1 MRHID
6 TSPPPERLAMKRF
19 LVALATAGS
28 VLLMGAPVAMAA
40 DSTPSPSPSLIGSNP
55 GTWSPLHAKRSESGK
70 TITLVPKQAVLFDG
84 FSDQARFT
92 SSNPKVF
99 VASNAEGKG
108 TYTAQAGG
116 YAVAKG
122 KATVTVTRAGK
133 HVAHFDIVVK

>member
-1 MRHID
+1 
-6 TSPPPERLAMKRF
+6 MKRM

-28 VLLMGAPVAMAA
+28 VVLMGAPAMAA
-40 DSTPSPSPSLIGSNP
+40 DATPSPSPSPSLIGGSP
-55 GTWSPLHAKRSESGK
+55 ATWSPLHAKRSESGK
-70 TITLVPKQAVLFDG
+70 TITMVPQQAVLFDG

-99 VASNAEGKG
+99 VAEDAEGNG

-122 KATVTVTRAGK
+122 KATVTVKRGGK
-133 HVAHFDIVVK
+133 TVAHYSIVVK

>member
-1 MRHID
+1 
-6 TSPPPERLAMKRF
+6 MKRT
-19 LVALATAGS
+19 LVTIATAGAI
-28 VLLMGAPVAMAA
+28 VLMGAPVAMAA
-40 DSTPSPSPSLIGSNP
+40 DSTPSPSASPSLVGGNS

-70 TITLVPKQAVLFDG
+70 TITLVPKQAVLFDD

-92 SSNPKVF
+92 SSNSKVF
-99 VASNAEGKG
+99 VAQNAEGKG

-133 HVAHFDIVVK
+133 TVAQFFIVVR

>member
-1 MRHID
+1 
-6 TSPPPERLAMKRF
+6 MKRM

-28 VLLMGAPVAMAA
+28 VVLMGAPAMAA
-40 DSTPSPSPSLIGSNP
+40 DATPSPSPSLIGGSP
-55 GTWSPLHAKRSESGK
+55 ATWSPLHAKRSESGK
-70 TITLVPKQAVLFDG
+70 TITLVPEQAVLFDG

-99 VASNAEGKG
+99 VAKDAEGNG

-122 KATVTVTRAGK
+122 KASVTVKRGGK
-133 HVAHFDIVVK
+133 VVAHYVIIVK

>member
-1 MRHID
+1 MKPI
-6 TSPPPERLAMKRF
+6 LA
-19 LVALATAGS
+19 ALATVGS
-28 VLLMGAPVAMAA
+28 VVLMGAPVAMAA
-40 DSTPSPSPSLIGSNP
+40 DSSPSPAASPSASASPSLIGANP

-84 FSDQARFT
+84 FSDRATFT

-99 VASNAEGKG
+99 VASNAEGNG

-133 HVAHFDIVVK
+133 HVAHFSIVVK